1 MKATSALQSAALY
14 QHAVFFHCFVN
25 DSVQLGTVKVCWY
38 SSHIY
43 QSSARFQRLLA
54 GFALLLLLAFS
65 NAGQETCSS
74 WKNKNTHTAADCVHL
89 WTQAHL
95 GPALLRR
102 LSPGLFTAQYFLIMY
117 GEWRDLDNAV
127 LKYGL
132 DGSWQEWMFVPEA
145 TTCCASQWLWLQS
158 KGINTQDS
166 RKLLNSANTVKPD
179 VIKDQVPGEALSVIT
194 ICPLLH
200 NSKTRN

>member
-74 WKNKNTHTAADCVHL
+74 WKNKNTHTAAVYICGHKHT
-89 WTQAHL
+89 WAQHCC
-95 GPALLRR
+95 G
-102 LSPGLFTAQYFLIMY
+102 GLPRTLHSAVF
-117 GEWRDLDNAV
+117 LDNV
-127 LKYGL
+127 WRMEGL
-132 DGSWQEWMFVPEA
+132 GQCSLEIWIRRELAGVNV
-145 TTCCASQWLWLQS
+145 CAW
-158 KGINTQDS
+158 GHY
-166 RKLLNSANTVKPD
+166 LLCFPM
-179 VIKDQVPGEALSVIT
+179 IVIT
-194 ICPLLH
+194 
-200 NSKTRN
+200 KQRD